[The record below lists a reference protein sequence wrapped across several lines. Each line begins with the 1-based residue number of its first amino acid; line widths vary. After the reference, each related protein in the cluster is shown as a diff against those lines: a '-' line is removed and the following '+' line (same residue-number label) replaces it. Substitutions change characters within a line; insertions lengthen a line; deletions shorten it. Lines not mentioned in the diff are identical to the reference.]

1 MHRLLAAIALLAA
14 TLPAAA
20 QIPLES
26 AQVVPPASIIRD
38 GTRTGLK
45 SHQLVA
51 AGDSIQTGSNGNANL
66 RFAGDGVVS
75 VGNASQLF
83 IHSAEPPIAGR
94 GALLRLQ
101 LLHGELALEA
111 YPAANT
117 LPQDYR
123 LNLGPLRV
131 RALGADLWAYASDS
145 GEAVCLRQGALEVV
159 GDAGAQRLDVP
170 GDCLLHSTGGA
181 LLAQHAEE
189 ANLKARLL
197 DGPGDE
203 GIADA
208 TLAAPEATPPKKSAG
223 AKHWTVIVASF
234 PDRLT
239 AEGIARRLGGK
250 GLNAEVRTSENAAA
264 NYRVSIGEYRSRN
277 EASRA
282 ALQLQR
288 KHHLQGAWVAAIP

>member
-1 MHRLLAAIALLAA
+1 MHRLLVITLLATA
-14 TLPAAA
+14 LPATA

-26 AQVVPPASIIRD
+26 VQVVPPASIIHD
-38 GTRTGLK
+38 GARAGLR
-45 SHQLVA
+45 SRQLVA
-51 AGDSIQTGSNGNANL
+51 AGDNVQTGGNGTANL
-66 RFAGDGVVS
+66 RFAGDGVLTL
-75 VGNASQLF
+75 GNASQLF
-83 IHSAEPPIAGR
+83 IHSAEPAIPGR

-131 RALGADLWAYASDS
+131 RALGADLWAFASDG

-159 GDAGAQRLDVP
+159 GDAGSQRLDVP

-181 LLAQHAEE
+181 LLAQHVEE
-189 ANLKARLL
+189 ANLKAHLQE
-197 DGPGDE
+197 GPGDE
-203 GIADA
+203 GIADTA
-208 TLAAPEATPPKKSAG
+208 LAAPEATPPKNSAG
-223 AKHWTVIVASF
+223 AKHWTVVVASF
-234 PDRLT
+234 PDRPS
-239 AEGIARRLGGK
+239 AEGIVGK
-250 GLNAEVRTSENAAA
+250 LSRQGLAAEIRASENAAA
-264 NYRVSIGEYRSRN
+264 NYRVSIGEYRNRK

-288 KHHLQGAWVAAIP
+288 KHRLKGAWVAAIP